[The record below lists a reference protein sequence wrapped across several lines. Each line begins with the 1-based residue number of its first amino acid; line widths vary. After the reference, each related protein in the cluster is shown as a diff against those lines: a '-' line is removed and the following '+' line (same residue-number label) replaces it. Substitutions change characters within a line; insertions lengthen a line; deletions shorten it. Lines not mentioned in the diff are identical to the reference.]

1 MGRQPMRYRVAF
13 STPWFDIEE
22 SISDGVSDA
31 LPYYRMTASD
41 GIICLPLTPEGHF
54 LMIRQYRPSLDTET
68 LEIPAGAME
77 GDEAPHP
84 AAQREVLEETGYSC
98 GLICSLGS
106 GRLYLNRCTQ
116 REHLFLGI
124 DAVAVAGTPAEAGI
138 TPILVPRTSFHEMVL
153 RDGMEQTAIM
163 SLIGLASAR
172 LGIDLIRDRIERIRR
187 RVQEHAHEHVI
198 REQ

>member
-22 SISDGVSDA
+22 SISDPASNA

-54 LMIRQYRPSLDTET
+54 LMIRQYRPSLDVET
-68 LEIPAGAME
+68 LEIPAGAMD

-84 AAQREVLEETGYSC
+84 AAQREVLEETGYRC
-98 GLICSLGS
+98 GLMCALGS

-124 DAVAVAGTPAEAGI
+124 DAVAIAGASVEAGI
-138 TPILVPRTSFHEMVL
+138 TPVLVPRARFHEMVM
-153 RDGMEQTAIM
+153 RDEMEQTAVL
-163 SLIGLASAR
+163 SLIGLASTK
-172 LGIDLIRDRIERIRR
+172 LGIDLIRDPIEHIRR
-187 RVQEHAHEHVI
+187 SVQEHI
-198 REQ
+198 SREQ

>member
-13 STPWFDIEE
+13 STPWFEIEE
-22 SISDGVSDA
+22 SISDSASEA

-54 LMIRQYRPSLDTET
+54 LMIRQYRPSLDVET
-68 LEIPAGAME
+68 LEIPAGAID

-84 AAQREVLEETGYSC
+84 AAQREVLEETGYRC
-98 GLICSLGS
+98 GLMCPLGS

-116 REHLFLGI
+116 REYLFLGI
-124 DAVAVAGTPAEAGI
+124 DAVAVAGAPVEAGI
-138 TPILVPRTSFHEMVL
+138 TPVLVPRARFHEMVL
-153 RDGMEQTAIM
+153 RDEMEQTAVL
-163 SLIGLASAR
+163 SLIGLASAK
-172 LGIDLIRDRIERIRR
+172 LGIDLIRDSIEHVRR
-187 RVQEHAHEHVI
+187 SVQEHVS

>member
-13 STPWFDIEE
+13 STPWFEIEE
-22 SISDGVSDA
+22 SISDGAPEA

-54 LMIRQYRPSLDTET
+54 LMIRQHRPSLDVET
-68 LEIPAGAME
+68 LEIPAGAMD

-84 AAQREVLEETGYSC
+84 AAQREVLEETGYRC
-98 GLICSLGS
+98 GLMCPLGS

-116 REHLFLGI
+116 REYLFLGI
-124 DAVAVAGTPAEAGI
+124 DAVAVAGAPVESGI
-138 TPILVPRTSFHEMVL
+138 TPVLVPRASFHEMVL
-153 RDGMEQTAIM
+153 RDEMEQTAVL
-163 SLIGLASAR
+163 SLIGLASAK
-172 LGIDLIRDRIERIRR
+172 LGIDLIRDPIEHIRR
-187 RVQEHAHEHVI
+187 SVQEHVI